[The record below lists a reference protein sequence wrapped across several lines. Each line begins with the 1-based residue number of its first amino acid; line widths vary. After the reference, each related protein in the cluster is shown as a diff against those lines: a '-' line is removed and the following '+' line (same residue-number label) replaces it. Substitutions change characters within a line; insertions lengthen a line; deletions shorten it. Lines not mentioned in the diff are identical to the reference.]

1 MGLRGERC
9 WARIPTETLGFS
21 LPGGTLG
28 RQRKRLLELART
40 IVRAERA
47 EVEGRLD
54 RFQVLDPD
62 RGALTQILEEYA
74 PPDVPVIIENV
85 VEQIDAIVK
94 PIRGTGWQESQP
106 GDREV
111 RRQLR
116 LVLRNNGLPPQGEL
130 YDRAYAYIREH
141 Y

>member
-1 MGLRGERC
+1 M
-9 WARIPTETLGFS
+9 
-21 LPGGTLG
+21 
-28 RQRKRLLELART
+28 
-40 IVRAERA
+40 
-47 EVEGRLD
+47 
-54 RFQVLDPD
+54 LDPD
-62 RGALTQILEEYA
+62 RGALTQILEEFA